1 MSCNQT
7 YSTDEFFVAGI
18 SYKNTDAATRGQF
31 SISYKQY
38 ESILQLAPSFGVKEM
53 FVMSTCNRTEIY
65 GFAKDAS
72 LLMELLYSQASGDFE
87 LLLQMAYIKNGMDAI
102 NHLYN
107 VGCGLD
113 SQILG
118 DYEIVSQLKQAV
130 NFSRD
135 NKFMCSF
142 LERLVSSVFQSS
154 KKIKTYTKL
163 SSGSVSVSFSAARY
177 IKEKTNFNDKSRILV
192 LGAGKIGRNTCKNL
206 LGNFEPENITVI
218 NRSIDKAISLSEELR
233 IKYVDRELLGSQLDA
248 SDIIIVATNSIEPV
262 VLHSNLVNKGKKII
276 IDLSMPSNV
285 ESSVNDLPN
294 IKVIHV
300 DQISKLKDENLKKR
314 AAEIPK
320 AKKII
325 NLQIQEFMQWLEMRK
340 QIPVLKSIKS
350 KLKEINQFII
360 LNNEPNQNVS
370 VKEPP
375 EKRIQEVI
383 NGIAAK
389 MLESDHKGCHY
400 IEAINRFI
408 MADARAEFYSK

>member
-1 MSCNQT
+1 MSSNKA
-7 YSTDEFFVAGI
+7 YSSEKFFVAGI

-38 ESILQLAPSFGVKEM
+38 ESILKLAPSFGVEEM
-53 FVMSTCNRTEIY
+53 FVLSTCNRTEIY
-65 GFAKDAS
+65 GFAQDVSS
-72 LLMELLYSQASGDFE
+72 LIRLLYSQASGDYE
-87 LLLQMAYIKNGMDAI
+87 LLLQMVYIKNGMDAI
-102 NHLYN
+102 SHLYD

-135 NKFMCSF
+135 HKFMGTF

-154 KKIKTYTKL
+154 KKIKTHTKL

-177 IKEKTNFNDKSRILV
+177 IKEKTKFNSHSKILV

-206 LGNFEPENITVI
+206 LGNFDPENITVI
-218 NRSIDKAISLSEELR
+218 NRSIEKAKALSEELN
-233 IKYVDRELLGSQLDA
+233 INYAASEHLASQLNV

-262 VLHSNLVNKGKKII
+262 VLKSNLVNKGKKFI
-276 IDLSMPSNV
+276 IDLSMPTNV
-285 ESSVNDLPN
+285 ENSVNDLPN

-300 DQISKLKDENLKKR
+300 DQISKLKDDNLKKR

-325 NLQIQEFMQWLEMRK
+325 DVQIQEFMQWLEMRK

-360 LNNEPNQNVS
+360 LN
-370 VKEPP
+370 KEPKQIGSKKESD
-375 EKRIQEVI
+375 EKRIQDVI
-383 NGIAAK
+383 NGIAVK
-389 MLESDHKGCHY
+389 MLGSEHKGCHY

-408 MADARAEFYSK
+408 MADAS

>member
-1 MSCNQT
+1 MSSSKA
-7 YSTDEFFVAGI
+7 YSSEEFFVIGI

-38 ESILQLAPSFGVKEM
+38 ESILKLAPSCGIKEM
-53 FVMSTCNRTEIY
+53 FVLSTCNRTEMY
-65 GFAKDAS
+65 GFAKEAS
-72 LLMELLYSQASGDFE
+72 VLMELLYSQASGDLE
-87 LLLQMAYIKNGMDAI
+87 LLLQMAYIKNGMEAI
-102 NHLYN
+102 SHLYD

-118 DYEIVSQLKQAV
+118 DYEIISQLKQAV

-135 NKFMCSF
+135 HKFMGTFS
-142 LERLVSSVFQSS
+142 ERLISSVFQSS
-154 KKIKTYTKL
+154 KKIKTYTEL

-177 IKEKTNFNDKSRILV
+177 IKEKTNFNCTSKILV

-218 NRSIDKAISLSEELR
+218 NRSIDKAINLS
-233 IKYVDRELLGSQLDA
+233 RELNINYAASKHLAKQLDA

-262 VLHSNLVNKGKKII
+262 ILKSNLVNKGKKII

-285 ESSVNDLPN
+285 EPSVNDLPN

-300 DQISKLKDENLKKR
+300 DKISKLKDENLKKR

-325 NLQIQEFMQWLEMRK
+325 AGQIKEFMQWLEMRK

-350 KLKEINQFII
+350 KLKEINRFVI
-360 LNNEPNQNVS
+360 LNSGPNEMRYK
-370 VKEPP
+370 KESA
-375 EKRIQEVI
+375 EKRIQDVI
-383 NGIAAK
+383 NGIAVK
-389 MLESDHKGCHY
+389 MLENDHKGCHY

-408 MADARAEFYSK
+408 MADAS

>member
-1 MSCNQT
+1 MSSNKA
-7 YSTDEFFVAGI
+7 YSSDEFFVVGI

-38 ESILQLAPSFGVKEM
+38 ESILELAPSYGVEEM
-53 FVMSTCNRTEIY
+53 FVLSTCNRTEIY

-72 LLMELLYSQASGDFE
+72 SLMELLYIQASGDYE
-87 LLLQMAYIKNGMDAI
+87 LLLQMAYIRNGMQAI
-102 NHLYN
+102 NHLYD

-135 NKFMCSF
+135 HKFMGSF
-142 LERLVSSVFQSS
+142 LERLVSSVFQAS
-154 KKIKTYTKL
+154 KKIKTYTDL

-177 IKEKTNFNDKSRILV
+177 IKEKTNFNGKSKILV

-218 NRSIDKAISLSEELR
+218 NRSIDKAKILSGELN
-233 IKYVDRELLGSQLDA
+233 INYVSSELLASQLDA

-262 VLHSNLVNKGKKII
+262 VLKSNLVNKGNKII
-276 IDLSMPSNV
+276 IDLSMPTNV
-285 ESSVNDLPN
+285 ESAVNDLPN

-300 DQISKLKDENLKKR
+300 DQISKLKDDNLKKR

-320 AKKII
+320 ARKII
-325 NLQIQEFMQWLEMRK
+325 DIQIQEFMQWHEMRK

-350 KLKEINQFII
+350 KLKEIDQFANF
-360 LNNEPNQNVS
+360 NNEPNQNGS
-370 VKEPP
+370 KKESP
-375 EKRIQEVI
+375 EKRIQDVI
-383 NGIAAK
+383 NGIAVK
-389 MLESDHKGCHY
+389 MLGSDHKGCHY

-408 MADARAEFYSK
+408 MADAS

>member
-1 MSCNQT
+1 MSCNKA
-7 YSTDEFFVAGI
+7 YSSDEFFVVGI

-38 ESILQLAPSFGVKEM
+38 ESILELAPSHGVEEM
-53 FVMSTCNRTEIY
+53 FVLSTCNRTEIY

-72 LLMELLYSQASGDFE
+72 SLMELLYSQASGDFE
-87 LLLQMAYIKNGMDAI
+87 LLLQMAYVQNGMKAI
-102 NHLYN
+102 SHLYD

-135 NKFMCSF
+135 HKFMGSF
-142 LERLVSSVFQSS
+142 LERLVSSVFQAS
-154 KKIKTYTKL
+154 KKIKTYTEL

-177 IKEKTNFNDKSRILV
+177 IKEKTNFNGKSKILV

-218 NRSIDKAISLSEELR
+218 NRSIDKAKILSGELN
-233 IKYVDRELLGSQLDA
+233 INYVASENLASHLDA

-262 VLHSNLVNKGKKII
+262 VLKSNLINKGKKII
-276 IDLSMPSNV
+276 IDLSMPTNV
-285 ESSVNDLPN
+285 EPGVNDLPN

-300 DQISKLKDENLKKR
+300 DQISKLKDDNLKKR
-314 AAEIPK
+314 AAEVPK
-320 AKKII
+320 ARKII
-325 NLQIQEFMQWLEMRK
+325 DVQIQEFMQWHEMRK

-350 KLKEINQFII
+350 KLKEIDQFAIF
-360 LNNEPNQNVS
+360 NNEPNQNGS
-370 VKEPP
+370 KKESP
-375 EKRIQEVI
+375 EKRIQDVI
-383 NGIAAK
+383 NGIAVK
-389 MLESDHKGCHY
+389 MLGSDHKGCHY

-408 MADARAEFYSK
+408 MADAS